1 MTLYLSKVVNQ
12 FIQFIEI
19 EASRRKLRDV
29 LATEFK

>member
-12 FIQFIEI
+12 FIQLIEI
-19 EASRRKLRDV
+19 EASRRKLRGV